1 MIDSIAYIFTR
12 YCQDLIRA
20 FMLTLQLSLLSFILG
35 FSGGLTLSI
44 VRTLAPKPLE
54 VILRLFVEIVRGTPM
69 TVQLFFV
76 YYALPVIGPKLDPF
90 IASLIALS
98 INSAVYQS
106 EYLRSA
112 MNSIPRTQWEAAL
125 SLGFAE
131 LSSMFYVVLPQSL
144 RIAIPTLTNELI
156 YIIKF
161 SSIAYFVT
169 LPELI
174 YVAKWIGSKTFAFI
188 EVYIIVAIFYVVV
201 AFIIGEI
208 MDRINRRLSIP
219 GLTVERT

>member
-1 MIDSIAYIFTR
+1 MVDGIAYIFAN
-12 YCQDLIRA
+12 YGQELVKA
-20 FMLTLQLSLLSFILG
+20 FTLTLQLSLLSFTLG
-35 FSGGLTLSI
+35 FFGGLAISI
-44 VRTLAPKPLE
+44 VRALAPKPLE
-54 VILRLFVEIVRGTPM
+54 VMLRLFVEIIRGTPM

-76 YYALPVIGPKLDPF
+76 YYALPMIGPRLDPF
-90 IASLIALS
+90 TASLIALS
-98 INSAVYQS
+98 VNSAVYQS
-106 EYLRSA
+106 EYIRST

-125 SLGFAE
+125 SLGFTG

-144 RIAIPTLTNELI
+144 RIAIPALTNELI

-188 EVYIIVAIFYVVV
+188 EVYIIVAMFYVAV

-208 MDRINRRLSIP
+208 MDRINKKLSIP
-219 GLTVERT
+219 GLTVERI

>member
-1 MIDSIAYIFTR
+1 MLVNIAHIFAN
-12 YCQDLIRA
+12 YGQELAKA
-20 FMLTLQLSLLSFILG
+20 FILTLQLSFVSFLLG
-35 FSGGLTLSI
+35 FLGGLALALT
-44 VRTLAPKPLE
+44 RTLAPKPLE
-54 VILRLFVEIVRGTPM
+54 VMLRLFVEVIRGTPM

-76 YYALPVIGPKLDPF
+76 YYALPMIGPKLDPF
-90 IASLIALS
+90 IATLIALS
-98 INSAVYQS
+98 VNSAVYQS
-106 EYLRSA
+106 EYLKSA

-125 SLGFAE
+125 SLGFTD
-131 LSSMFYVVLPQSL
+131 LTSMFYVILPQSL

-188 EVYIIVAIFYVVV
+188 EVYIIVAIFYAVV
-201 AFIIGEI
+201 AFIVGEI
-208 MDRINRRLSIP
+208 MDRINKKVAIP
-219 GLTVERT
+219 GLTVEKI